1 MSIRKGLSMAM
12 IAAAFLALTVV
23 PTASA
28 MRRGRVIVR
37 PLYPY
42 YYTYYAY
49 GYYGPAWYYPGR
61 YAYFPPTPSLGEVK
75 IDTHLKG
82 SSIYVDGGYAGE
94 TTKLKKFSL
103 RPGNHDIEV
112 RDLAGK
118 TIYRERVQV
127 LAGKTTEIKLA
138 G

>member
-1 MSIRKGLSMAM
+1 MSIRKGLSMAV
-12 IAAAFLALTVV
+12 IGAAFLGLTVV

-28 MRRGRVIVR
+28 MRRAGVIVR

-42 YYTYYAY
+42 YPYYTYR
-49 GYYGPAWYYPGR
+49 YYGPAWYYPGR
-61 YAYFPPTPSLGEVK
+61 YAYFPPSPAVGDVK
-75 IDTHLKG
+75 IETHLKG
-82 SSIYVDGGYAGE
+82 NSIYVDGGYAGE

-112 RDLAGK
+112 RDPAGN
-118 TIYRERVQV
+118 TMYRERVQV
-127 LAGKTTEIKLA
+127 LSGKTTEIRLA

>member
-1 MSIRKGLSMAM
+1 MSIHKGLSMAV
-12 IAAAFLALTVV
+12 IGAALLALTLV

-28 MRRGRVIVR
+28 MRRAGVIVR
-37 PLYPY
+37 PLDPYYPY
-42 YYTYYAY
+42 YTYR
-49 GYYGPAWYYPGR
+49 YYSPAWYYPGR
-61 YAYFPPTPSLGEVK
+61 YAYFPPAPATGEVK

-82 SSIYVDGGYAGE
+82 GSIYIDGGYAGE
-94 TTKLKKFSL
+94 TSKLKKFSL

-112 RDLAGK
+112 RDPAGN
-118 TIYRERVQV
+118 TMYRERVQV

>member
-1 MSIRKGLSMAM
+1 MSIRKGLSMAV
-12 IAAAFLALTVV
+12 IGAAFLALTVV

-28 MRRGRVIVR
+28 MRRAGVIVR

-42 YYTYYAY
+42 YPYYAY
-49 GYYGPAWYYPGR
+49 GYYGPACYYPGR
-61 YAYFPPTPSLGEVK
+61 YAYFPPAPSMGEVK

-94 TTKLKKFSL
+94 TSKLKKFSL

-112 RDLAGK
+112 RDPAGN
-118 TIYRERVQV
+118 TMYRERVQV
-127 LAGKTTEIKLA
+127 LAGRTTEIKLVS
-138 G
+138 